1 MHQRP
6 ESRMVET
13 AAIRTVGTSPGL
25 YPHNLGHPRAVFHRH
40 SHTVLIVIDEQLP
53 YRPPLSAPRT
63 AQSTHPPILS
73 VRNIG
78 GVYLITVVHSHIFRR
93 TGHHGLPRLTRN
105 QRVI

>member
-13 AAIRTVGTSPGL
+13 AAIRSVGTTSGL
-25 YPHNLGHPRAVFHRH
+25 YPYNLGHPRAVLHRH

-53 YRPPLSAPRT
+53 YRPPLSTPRT
-63 AQSTHPPILS
+63 VQSPHPPILR

-93 TGHHGLPRLTRN
+93 TGHHGPPRLTRN